1 MNGAEITVNILFQ
14 RMSKSWIFLLS
25 VYGEEEKMHS
35 SGMQQLPTV
44 KMLYGSHLSVRVKK
58 NEAPWFC

>member
-1 MNGAEITVNILFQ
+1 MVLKLL
-14 RMSKSWIFLLS
+14 SIFYFKECPKVEFFFLS

-58 NEAPWFC
+58 NEAP